1 MRAVELMRATVGPRV
16 EVKASGGIRTT
27 ADAVAMLDA
36 GATRLGLS
44 GTRSVL
50 DGLEATSERIDAN

>member
-1 MRAVELMRATVGPRV
+1 MRATVVPRV
-16 EVKASGGIRTT
+16 EVKASGVIRTT
-27 ADAVAMLDA
+27 ADAVSMLDA

-50 DGLEATSERIDAN
+50 DGLEGTERAIDAN

>member
-1 MRAVELMRATVGPRV
+1 VELMSAAVGPRV

-27 ADAVAMLDA
+27 SDAVAMLDA

-50 DGLEATSERIDAN
+50 EGLEGPRHEIDAN